1 MEDLELS
8 GLVYSYGAYIAFAG
22 QALGRKDNCLVTKDS
37 AEKAGG
43 NGFVTTLG
51 KL

>member
-1 MEDLELS
+1 MEDLELT
-8 GLVYSYGAYIAFAG
+8 GLLYSFSPYIAFAG
-22 QALGRKDNCLVTKDS
+22 QTLGRRDTCLVTKDL
-37 AEKAGG
+37 AKKAGG